1 VFAASHHGREL
12 QARSDVGAG
21 AVWRRCTAPASI
33 LRSNSPQSE
42 SSVGRFL
49 LGFIV
54 AIILVLYVAA
64 RCVGA
69 IT

>member
-1 VFAASHHGREL
+1 MGAAATS
-12 QARSDVGAG
+12 
-21 AVWRRCTAPASI
+21 RRCTAPRSI

-42 SSVGRFL
+42 NSVGRFL
-49 LGFIV
+49 LGFLV
-54 AIILVLYVAA
+54 AIVLVLYVAA